1 VKHDFRQYLPKPE
14 YHYHRGGSGC
24 RWDSGLS
31 VVAVV
36 LLLIG
41 CGIPDSGVSPVKPDS
56 PIVVKDTIWSEI
68 AKRIDSG
75 RIADTDALILVV
87 DDLRDADEIS
97 DAERSRFFEA
107 FPSIKQKRRDCT
119 PDDSKTLRALK

>member
-1 VKHDFRQYLPKPE
+1 VRYT
-14 YHYHRGGSGC
+14 
-24 RWDSGLS
+24 LS
-31 VVAVV
+31 VL

-41 CGIPDSGVSPVKPDS
+41 CGIPDSGVVQPVKPDS
-56 PIVVKDTIWSEI
+56 PIVVKDTIWSEV

-97 DAERSRFFEA
+97 DAERSKFFEA
-107 FPSIKQKRRDCT
+107 FPTIKSKRRDCT
-119 PDDSKTLRALK
+119 PDDAKTLRSLK